1 MLQLLEARNIFIWN
15 HVTHMKQQR
24 SIFLVYIRPC
34 FREGEDNDAVNID
47 LSSLEGSIC
56 NLKRNI
62 FVDF

>member
-1 MLQLLEARNIFIWN
+1 
-15 HVTHMKQQR
+15 MKQQR
-24 SIFLVYIRPC
+24 SIFLVYIRQC